1 MNFINMIQRN
11 IHLFFFRSHAK
22 IFSLNKIQKGQF
34 AWSTANISIHVG
46 HQRLHARNLHFAH
59 WLVGFTDGDGCFSIV
74 KFNDKFHLNFSI
86 SQSVYNIRVLA
97 FIKQNIGVG
106 SISIS
111 KHMAVYR
118 IRNAKHLASH
128 LWRIF
133 NNCSVPLQ
141 TYKRFHAY
149 KLKLATV
156 AMLDANLT
164 TEQKRDCLA
173 LLRTMQVPDAAF
185 AEATSQS
192 CAKQSYEY
200 KHNTELKLDDDW
212 IIGFMEAE
220 GSFFITK
227 KDEDRFTCAFVIT
240 QKKDKPILEAIRKR
254 FFIKSKVRWCPS
266 TESWHLETSNLKAL
280 WCINDFV
287 RGKFR
292 GMKSLEY
299 KLWSR
304 ALYYQSSL
312 SKTGSESHSFAQ
324 QRDCKQH
331 RLVRLLKQP
340 VCTTLQKRAKI
351 AERLEKIQSILHK
364 LKIRNKSLRAN

>member
-11 IHLFFFRSHAK
+11 THLFFFRSHAK

-34 AWSTANISIHVG
+34 AWSTADISIHVG

-74 KFNDKFHLNFSI
+74 KSNDKFHLNFSI

-133 NNCSVPLQ
+133 DNCSVPLQ
-141 TYKRFHAY
+141 TFKRFHAY
-149 KLKLATV
+149 KLKLATL

-173 LLRTMQVPDAAF
+173 LLRTLQVPDAALVG
-185 AEATSQS
+185 SQS
-192 CAKQSYEY
+192 CAKQSYEC
-200 KHNTELKLDDDW
+200 KHNTDFKLDDDW

-227 KDEDRFTCAFVIT
+227 KDEDRFTCAFAIT
-240 QKKDKPILEAIRKR
+240 QKKDKPVLEAIRKR
-254 FFIKSKVRWCPS
+254 FFIKSKVQWRPS

-324 QRDCKQH
+324 QRDFKQH
-331 RLVRLLKQP
+331 RLVRNLFEP

-351 AERLEKIQSILHK
+351 AERLEKIQSIMRK
-364 LKIRNKSLRAN
+364 LKIRHKSLRAN

>member
-1 MNFINMIQRN
+1 MITH
-11 IHLFFFRSHAK
+11 ICFFRSHAK

-34 AWSTANISIHVG
+34 AWSTADFLTIG

-74 KFNDKFHLNFSI
+74 KSNEKFNLNFSI

-118 IRNAKHLASH
+118 IRNAKHLASK
-128 LWRIF
+128 LWPIF
-133 NNCSVPLQ
+133 DNCSVPLQ
-141 TYKRFHAY
+141 TFKRFHAY
-149 KLKLATV
+149 KLKLATL
-156 AMLDANLT
+156 AMLDAKLS

-173 LLRTMQVPDAAF
+173 LLITMQVADAALVS
-185 AEATSQS
+185 SQS
-192 CAKQSYEY
+192 K
-200 KHNTELKLDDDW
+200 NPDLILNDDW
-212 IIGFMEAE
+212 MIGFMEAE

-227 KDEDRFTCAFVIT
+227 KGEDRFTCAFAIT
-240 QKKDKPILEAIRKR
+240 QKKDKPVLEAIRKR
-254 FFIKSKVRWCPS
+254 FSIKSKVQWRPS
-266 TESWHLETSNLKAL
+266 TESWHLETSNFKAL
-280 WCINDFV
+280 SCINDFL

-304 ALYYQSSL
+304 ALYYQTSSRNTA
-312 SKTGSESHSFAQ
+312 KAP
-324 QRDCKQH
+324 QRTSKQH
-331 RLVRLLKQP
+331 RVVHSVFEPMRTPLK
-340 VCTTLQKRAKI
+340 KGDKI
-351 AERLEKIQSILHK
+351 TERLEKNQSIMRK
-364 LKIRNKSLRAN
+364 LKNRHKSSTH